1 MKLQIK
7 VASTSQTVNVFI
19 QNSSSTTGAG
29 LAGLA
34 FDSAGLTAYYMLPKA
49 AAVSITLAT
58 LAAVTSAYSS
68 GGFKEIDSTNCP
80 GWYRFDIPD
89 AALASGRFV
98 GIHLKGATNMAPL
111 PLEIELTAWNNQDA
125 VRGGMTALPNAAADA
140 AGGLPISDAGGLDL
154 DAKLANTNEVTA
166 ARMGALTDWINGGR
180 LDLIL
185 DIIAADTTTDIPAL
199 IAALNNLSSAQAQT
213 AAAAALTAY
222 DPPTHAEMTAEL
234 ATADDAT
241 LSAIA
246 ALNNLSSAQAQTAA
260 AAALTAYDPP
270 THAELT
276 AGLATADDAVLA
288 EVALVKAKT
297 DNLPSDPADQSLII
311 AATDAIT
318 TAVGTRASQTSVDDL
333 PTNAEL
339 ATALGTSDDAVL
351 AAIAALNNLA
361 AGAAMTL
368 TSGERTA
375 IATALLDLTDAIET
389 GLTLRQAQRLQSAAS
404 AGKISGAA
412 TTTVAIRNAV
422 QDSKDRI
429 TATVDADGNRTAV
442 SVDVS

>member
-34 FDSAGLTAYYMLPKA
+34 FDSAGLTAYYALPRA
-49 AAVSITLAT
+49 APVSITLAT
-58 LAAVTSAYSS
+58 LAAVTSGFSS
-68 GGFKEIDSTNCP
+68 GGFKELDATNMP

-154 DAKLANTNEVTA
+154 DSKLANTNEVTA

-297 DNLPSDPADQSLII
+297 DNLPSDPAD
-311 AATDAIT
+311 
-318 TAVGTRASQTSVDDL
+318 ASVISGRFDTLDTSVGDL